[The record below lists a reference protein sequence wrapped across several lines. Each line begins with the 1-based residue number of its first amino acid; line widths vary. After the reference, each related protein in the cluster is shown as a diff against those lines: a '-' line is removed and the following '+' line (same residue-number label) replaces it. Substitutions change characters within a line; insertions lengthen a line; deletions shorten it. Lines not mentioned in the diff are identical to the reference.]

1 MMSEWIYTCRNND
14 HTKFIPGVIHCGSD
28 LKPSQSIPQCIG
40 MTKVETVEHLQDY
53 AKKRRQKNKPQMDND
68 GLEDEFLGQKHF
80 ACIIGTN
87 LALYQKYMTLGPFEG
102 DEYNRVS
109 EDSLKEWWQITDKQ
123 TGSANRQGVISKPHI
138 LHYVLD
144 LQREGSRSE

>member
-1 MMSEWIYTCRNND
+1 
-14 HTKFIPGVIHCGSD
+14 
-28 LKPSQSIPQCIG
+28 
-40 MTKVETVEHLQDY
+40 
-53 AKKRRQKNKPQMDND
+53 MDND

-87 LALYQKYMTLGPFEG
+87 LALYRKYTTLGPFEG

-123 TGSANRQGVISKPHI
+123 TGSANH
-138 LHYVLD
+138 
-144 LQREGSRSE
+144 